1 MPCGPEKI
9 ELIVQSYLKRLGKKL
24 VFKDN
29 LQEEDWII
37 PLKKRWNH
45 RLSYCKPELL
55 TKARAHSFSIEALD
69 HFFDILADV
78 YSQSDPLVAEDAA
91 EKIFNRDETGCSTDP
106 PGIKMLFK
114 ESSKENY
121 LMTPN
126 CASGTLF

>member
-1 MPCGPEKI
+1 M
-9 ELIVQSYLKRLGKKL
+9 
-24 VFKDN
+24 
-29 LQEEDWII
+29 
-37 PLKKRWNH
+37 KKRWNH

-55 TKARAHSFSIEALD
+55 TKARAHSFSIKALD
-69 HFFDILADV
+69 TFFDILADV

-91 EKIFNRDETGCSTDP
+91 ERIFNCDKTECSTDP